1 MHPLQTSPPLY
12 KHTPLF
18 TNTPPSLQTHPPHY
32 KHIMLTLVFLI
43 GGRTRA
49 PPYTCSKHRPTS
61 VSSRPLSTHTDHTAN
76 HIPSWYWWVA
86 GPGLACARA
95 ASSGNLLSRQ
105 DHVPHK
111 DQTVN
116 HIPSWYWWVAGPGIA
131 CARAAS
137 SGKLV
142 LSWPLST
149 QTILRTTCALD
160 SDEWQ
165 GQALPVHVQQA
176 QESFCPVKTAF
187 PTQTTLQTT
196 YPHNTHEWQG
206 QALPVHAQEA

>member
-61 VSSRPLSTHTDHTAN
+61 VSSRPLSTHTDHTA
-76 HIPSWYWWVA
+76 
-86 GPGLACARA
+86 
-95 ASSGNLLSRQ
+95 
-105 DHVPHK
+105 
-111 DQTVN
+111 N